1 LWIAVGSG
9 KLNQDAVPKIVQ
21 LGAINTKNSKHG
33 LSLGGSFYCR
43 CCRFMTW
50 LLVLSIG
57 LIAGT
62 LAGVVGFGGTTILLP
77 VLALTFGAKAAV
89 PIMAI
94 ASIQANL
101 SRVIVWWP
109 EIKWPA
115 VAAYSVTAIP
125 GAWFGARTMLAI
137 DPTSLEVLLGAF
149 FIVMIPLRRWFVASG
164 VRVSLIMLSA
174 AGGIIGFLT
183 GIFANTGPINTP
195 FFLAHGLAKGAFIG
209 TEAMSSLAMFS
220 SKSLA
225 FRAFGGLPWNIIVNG
240 LIVGMSLMV
249 GTWLA
254 KRFVQRMSSDMF
266 TGLMDVLLLIT
277 GVAMLVGALWHGR
290 G

>member
-1 LWIAVGSG
+1 
-9 KLNQDAVPKIVQ
+9 
-21 LGAINTKNSKHG
+21 
-33 LSLGGSFYCR
+33 
-43 CCRFMTW
+43 MTW

-62 LAGVVGFGGTTILLP
+62 LAGIVGFGGTTILLP
-77 VLALTFGAKAAV
+77 ILTLTFGAKAAV

-101 SRVIVWWP
+101 SRVVVWWP
-109 EIKWPA
+109 QIKWSA
-115 VAAYSVTAIP
+115 VAAFSVTAIP
-125 GAWFGARTMLAI
+125 GAWLGARTMLAI
-137 DPTSLEVLLGAF
+137 DATALEVLLGVF
-149 FIVMIPLRRWFVASG
+149 FIVMIPLRRWFLASG
-164 VRVSLIMLSA
+164 VRVSLAMLSV
-174 AGGIIGFLT
+174 AGGLVGFLT

-225 FRAFGGLPWNIIVNG
+225 FRAFGGLPWSIIVDG
-240 LIVGMSLMV
+240 LIVGMSLMA

-254 KRFVQRMSSDMF
+254 KRFVLRMSSHMF
-266 TGLMDVLLLIT
+266 TGLMDVVLLIA
-277 GVAMLVGALWHGR
+277 GLAMLAGPLWHGS